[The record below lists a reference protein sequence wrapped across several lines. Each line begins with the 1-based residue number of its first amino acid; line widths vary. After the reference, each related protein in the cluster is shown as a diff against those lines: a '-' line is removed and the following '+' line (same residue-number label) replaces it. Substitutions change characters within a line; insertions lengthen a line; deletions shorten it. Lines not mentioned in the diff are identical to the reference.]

1 MLLRHNIVGITL
13 TVLEDFGDSSVE
25 IREALRGEI
34 ALSLVLDG
42 FVLVIVQV
50 RSLRVGAFDVQ
61 LIDLCLYVFILS
73 RINL

>member
-13 TVLEDFGDSSVE
+13 AVLEDFGDSSVE
-25 IREALRGEI
+25 IREALRGKI
-34 ALSLVLDG
+34 ALSLALDG
-42 FVLVIVQV
+42 FVLVVVQV
-50 RSLRVGAFDVQ
+50 RSLRVGAFYVQ